1 MTDKLAK
8 YGASIFSTM
17 TAKAIQ
23 HGAIN
28 LAQGFPDF
36 PVDERLIDA
45 VTEAMKSGYNQYARP
60 SGAPELHRE
69 ISSIIASKYSR
80 IVDADR
86 ELTVYPG
93 ASTAIYIAI
102 QAIINPGDEVV
113 IFEPSYEC
121 YVPTIEICSGII
133 RPVRLVPPEFQPDW
147 EEVERLVSDRTRL
160 VIINNPHNPTASVWR
175 EEDFRRLEKIL
186 EGRDC
191 LILSDEVYEFINFTE
206 EGHLSI
212 HSMEGLRNKTLV
224 ISSFGK
230 SLHVTGWRTGYCV
243 APPDVT
249 IAMRKINQFSTFCAN
264 HAMQVGIASYLRDYF
279 DASRIRDTYRAKRDM
294 MVNGIIDS
302 RWKLLPCRGTYFM
315 LLDYSSISDLPS
327 MEFSEWLVTH
337 KGIAVIPC
345 SPFYSEGYD
354 PRIIR
359 ICFAKKEET
368 LIKAIDLLCNI

>member
-1 MTDKLAK
+1 MKDKLAK

-17 TAKAIQ
+17 TGKAIQ
-23 HGAIN
+23 YGAIN

-36 PVDERLIDA
+36 PVDERLTSA
-45 VTEAMKSGYNQYARP
+45 VTDAMHAGYNQYARP
-60 SGAPELHRE
+60 SGAPELHRA
-69 ISSIIASKYSR
+69 ITSIISDKYGR
-80 IVDADR
+80 NINADD

-102 QAIINPGDEVV
+102 QAIINPSDEVIV
-113 IFEPSYEC
+113 FEPSYEC
-121 YVPTIEICSGII
+121 YAPAIEIFGGII
-133 RPVRLVPPEFQPDW
+133 RPVRLAPPEFQPDW
-147 EEVERLVSDRTRL
+147 EEVEGLVSDNTKL
-160 VIINNPHNPTASVWR
+160 IIINNPHNPTASVWR
-175 EEDFRRLEKIL
+175 KEDFVKLEKII

-191 LILSDEVYEFINFTE
+191 LILSDEVYEFINYKE

-212 HSMEGLRNKTLV
+212 HSMDSLRQKSLV

-279 DASRIRDTYRAKRDM
+279 DASMIRDTYKAKRDL
-294 MVNGIIDS
+294 VAAGIAQS
-302 RWKLLPCRGTYFM
+302 RWKLLPCHGTYFM
-315 LLDYSSISDLPS
+315 LLDYSSISDMPS
-327 MEFSEWLVTH
+327 LEFSEWLVTQ

-345 SPFYSEGYD
+345 SPFYSGGYD
-354 PRIIR
+354 PKLVR

-368 LIKAIDLLCNI
+368 LNKAIDLLCNI

>member
-1 MTDKLAK
+1 
-8 YGASIFSTM
+8 
-17 TAKAIQ
+17 
-23 HGAIN
+23 
-28 LAQGFPDF
+28 
-36 PVDERLIDA
+36 
-45 VTEAMKSGYNQYARP
+45 
-60 SGAPELHRE
+60 
-69 ISSIIASKYSR
+69 
-80 IVDADR
+80 
-86 ELTVYPG
+86 
-93 ASTAIYIAI
+93 
-102 QAIINPGDEVV
+102 
-113 IFEPSYEC
+113 
-121 YVPTIEICSGII
+121 
-133 RPVRLVPPEFQPDW
+133 
-147 EEVERLVSDRTRL
+147 
-160 VIINNPHNPTASVWR
+160 
-175 EEDFRRLEKIL
+175 
-186 EGRDC
+186 
-191 LILSDEVYEFINFTE
+191 
-206 EGHLSI
+206 
-212 HSMEGLRNKTLV
+212 MEGLRKKTLV